1 MPKNAV
7 LFSCEKCDFSCSKKS
22 NYDKHL
28 MTRKHEIR
36 TNSNKKMPKN
46 AAPFMCSKCSKEY
59 TSRSSLWYHAK
70 KCNIDV
76 VVQSVDIS
84 SSTCITKVTNENTS
98 KIDNIN
104 IKDMFLEV
112 IQENKELRKTI
123 QTMIPKMG
131 NTTNHI
137 TNKFNMNIFLNQ
149 DCKDAINIMDFV
161 ESLKIQMDDL
171 IHTGKVGFVDG
182 ITNIFIQGLREL
194 ELHKRPIHCSDL
206 KRDVLYVKDNDMWEK
221 ENEGN
226 EKVKKAIHFIKRNN
240 IQQINSW
247 VVENPEC
254 MSENNIKNDDYMQIV
269 HHSLG
274 GTGSQQDKNVHKI
287 IKNLAKE
294 VYIQKIDSI
303 D

>member
-1 MPKNAV
+1 
-7 LFSCEKCDFSCSKKS
+7 
-22 NYDKHL
+22 
-28 MTRKHEIR
+28 
-36 TNSNKKMPKN
+36 MPKN

>member
-1 MPKNAV
+1 
-7 LFSCEKCDFSCSKKS
+7 
-22 NYDKHL
+22 
-28 MTRKHEIR
+28 
-36 TNSNKKMPKN
+36 MPKN

-226 EKVKKAIHFIKRNN
+226 EKVKKAIHSIKRNN

-247 VVENPEC
+247 VLKNPEC

>member
-1 MPKNAV
+1 MPKNAI

-294 VYIQKIDSI
+294 VYIQKID
-303 D
+303 

>member
-76 VVQSVDIS
+76 VVQNVDIS

-226 EKVKKAIHFIKRNN
+226 EKVKKAIHCIKRNN